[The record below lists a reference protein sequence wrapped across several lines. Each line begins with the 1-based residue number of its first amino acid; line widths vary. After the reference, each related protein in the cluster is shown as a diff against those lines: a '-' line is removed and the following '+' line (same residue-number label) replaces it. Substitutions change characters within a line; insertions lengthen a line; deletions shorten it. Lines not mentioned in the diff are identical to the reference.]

1 MQTKEQQ
8 RLTASWLI
16 KSPREIS
23 LDTKSWNCEKNT
35 CDADGKA
42 DHVDGKRSRSFSKA
56 VQDTDQRTV
65 YIEEGTDPGQSDHK
79 ISCQI
84 TGKQKMPDHPSE
96 DQK

>member
-1 MQTKEQQ
+1 MQDKRAAETDSELADQK
-8 RLTASWLI
+8 
-16 KSPREIS
+16 PPEIS
-23 LDTKSWNCEKNT
+23 LDTKSWNCERNT

-42 DHVDGKRSRSFSKA
+42 DHVNGKRSRSFSKA

-65 YIEEGTDPGQSDHK
+65 YIEERTDPGQSDHK

-84 TGKQKMPDHPSE
+84 TGEQKMPDHPSE